1 MVMDDAVAFLA
12 KARARYRDRPQVYR
26 RFLDAMQRY
35 GGGALDVAALRAAV
49 QALFAG
55 HPALLKDF
63 DAFVPRV
70 GGGWWC
76 CVHVCVCVVCVTSRR
91 RQYGVRR
98 RQAGTR
104 RQLSHALPRC
114 SERWGRLGR
123 PRSSWIGDSHCR
135 RRR

>member
-1 MVMDDAVAFLA
+1 MKRGREESELDIWLADHPVMVMDDAVAFLA

-70 GGGWWC
+70 ASAGDAWAAHAAAGLGTATAADAAVAAVWMAQAVAGG
-76 CVHVCVCVVCVTSRR
+76 
-91 RQYGVRR
+91 Q
-98 RQAGTR
+98 
-104 RQLSHALPRC
+104 P
-114 SERWGRLGR
+114 
-123 PRSSWIGDSHCR
+123 
-135 RRR
+135 